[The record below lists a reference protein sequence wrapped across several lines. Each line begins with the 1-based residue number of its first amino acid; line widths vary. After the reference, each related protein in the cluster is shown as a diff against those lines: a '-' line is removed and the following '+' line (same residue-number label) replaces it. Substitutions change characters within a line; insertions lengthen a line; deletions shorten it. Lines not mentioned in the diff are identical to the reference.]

1 MRSPHSNRFL
11 HRHLEFNDLS
21 GKFPCELSNLT
32 ALNDYASLDKQQQQS
47 IAPIIG
53 GVAGAAAVLGIMV
66 AMGIWF
72 HRKKR
77 VKGQPASGT
86 DAMQPSIGGDIE
98 TSTAFPLSSIP
109 PSSEYSSVAS
119 ERGAAVDDYLVA
131 RQAPQSI
138 TAPLIDRY
146 EVFPYDQKSTHH
158 QDVKVET
165 FANLKASMP
174 EQSAFVSENY
184 MTAVDE
190 KKALDQKSKDLS
202 KSQLNLMLSS
212 EGRGSSSSLLSLPA
226 DPKNWTEDE
235 TAEWILERF
244 GNAQLSSLA
253 LSQKINGR
261 ALLMLE
267 RQDMKSELGLET
279 FGERLLLDEAIAE
292 LRSQSAQQNL
302 VVEENPPSYE

>member
-1 MRSPHSNRFL
+1 
-11 HRHLEFNDLS
+11 
-21 GKFPCELSNLT
+21 
-32 ALNDYASLDKQQQQS
+32 
-47 IAPIIG
+47 
-53 GVAGAAAVLGIMV
+53 
-66 AMGIWF
+66 
-72 HRKKR
+72 
-77 VKGQPASGT
+77 
-86 DAMQPSIGGDIE
+86 
-98 TSTAFPLSSIP
+98 
-109 PSSEYSSVAS
+109 
-119 ERGAAVDDYLVA
+119 
-131 RQAPQSI
+131 
-138 TAPLIDRY
+138 
-146 EVFPYDQKSTHH
+146 
-158 QDVKVET
+158 
-165 FANLKASMP
+165 MP
-174 EQSAFVSENY
+174 EQSAFVSENF

-212 EGRGSSSSLLSLPA
+212 EGHGSSSSLLSLPA